1 MFDQLFSLP
10 AVRARHRSAPRAEAR
25 LRFLAHLAELGL
37 SRRTLLECAPLLLVI
52 VEKLDLAN
60 CPIATFDEQETTEST
75 YDSPHHCHA
84 LAAGGRGHQ
93 HDSGLDGVRV
103 TGNDQHLC

>member
-10 AVRARHRSAPRAEAR
+10 AVRARHRSAPLAEAR

-52 VEKLDLAN
+52 VEKLDLVN
-60 CPIATFDEQETTEST
+60 RPGVSISQDEIRQKATTKRDAFISFAT
-75 YDSPHHCHA
+75 
-84 LAAGGRGHQ
+84 R
-93 HDSGLDGVRV
+93 
-103 TGNDQHLC
+103 